1 MYQLRNLINRRNIVK
16 DPSKNVAASEDFILL
31 LTEVHIVAAAMTVFG
46 MESVDDKPSLSMFN
60 ITNENGLERRKI
72 FGRATDLIVQK
83 FVDVSC
89 QHLTEE
95 AEKLKDEPKRD
106 ESVDRV
112 QAYAN
117 ELLTLGLYL
126 MEFSDAIRE
135 GDGERIIRCWKFF
148 LLLFKANGRTNYSIE
163 ALLLLVQII

>member
-1 MYQLRNLINRRNIVK
+1 M
-16 DPSKNVAASEDFILL
+16 
-31 LTEVHIVAAAMTVFG
+31 
-46 MESVDDKPSLSMFN
+46 
-60 ITNENGLERRKI
+60 
-72 FGRATDLIVQK
+72 
-83 FVDVSC
+83 SC

-163 ALLLLVQII
+163 ALLLLVQINLTLSP